1 MSKPIRPVMEFYEA
15 SDIGAGVAVWYGSQ
29 ALDGTA
35 FQWRAAPV
43 GSIYVY
49 RPAPTSAAIYGKTAN
64 NGATADW
71 VQLDAAASAADYPA
85 TQLAY
90 GACHLRNWNAE
101 LTHIRRENVGHQAV
115 LALFGDS
122 WMNIGNR
129 FADLFTTWLQTEY
142 GDAGPGWVSMWEG
155 GKGEPPNVT
164 RTRTGTWTDRDKN
177 STPKGRGPDL
187 SECYSDE
194 VVTPAKVTITATC
207 ETVIIHYLEQ
217 VGGGDFRWQ
226 VDAGGWTTVSTDA
239 AEAYATT
246 SITGLS
252 AASHAV
258 EIEILDAGTAGVI
271 LFGADVQESAN
282 GVRVHRFGQNGG
294 KASDY
299 TALDAT
305 QWQTALTALAPTVV
319 AILLGT
325 NEDSGDVAPATFR
338 TNMEEMATR
347 VRTAIPL
354 CDILYISPGP
364 NDLTPGTYGMADY
377 VAALRASAV
386 ANDYAM
392 FDSLLLLGDYDSA
405 NSRDLYQDSSH
416 VNATGGS
423 AIVRQVIQTLLY
435 LP

>member
-1 MSKPIRPVMEFYEA
+1 
-15 SDIGAGVAVWYGSQ
+15 
-29 ALDGTA
+29 
-35 FQWRAAPV
+35 
-43 GSIYVY
+43 
-49 RPAPTSAAIYGKTAN
+49 
-64 NGATADW
+64 
-71 VQLDAAASAADYPA
+71 
-85 TQLAY
+85 
-90 GACHLRNWNAE
+90 
-101 LTHIRRENVGHQAV
+101 
-115 LALFGDS
+115 
-122 WMNIGNR
+122 
-129 FADLFTTWLQTEY
+129 
-142 GDAGPGWVSMWEG
+142 
-155 GKGEPPNVT
+155 
-164 RTRTGTWTDRDKN
+164 
-177 STPKGRGPDL
+177 
-187 SECYSDE
+187 
-194 VVTPAKVTITATC
+194 
-207 ETVIIHYLEQ
+207 
-217 VGGGDFRWQ
+217 
-226 VDAGGWTTVSTDA
+226 
-239 AEAYATT
+239 
-246 SITGLS
+246 
-252 AASHAV
+252 
-258 EIEILDAGTAGVI
+258 VI